1 VAAPRPHDKGGRT
14 LKKVILGG
22 LAALLLVAP
31 AADAKAFRATVVKR
45 NLATRTVV
53 AATRA
58 GTLKVLHHRRDRVG
72 TILRINGTHVKA
84 VGHARRVK
92 VQGVVVRHTARTVTL
107 SAGRATVRIRVR
119 HARLLGRR
127 HGHQLGNGLRISA
140 KISNGSLTET
150 NEVEDDDV
158 DGAELKGTL
167 TCTPKSDP
175 GTCDQVDTLKIDIG
189 TAGAPNLIPVEF
201 DAATFPDTLLDPLV
215 GQQVEARVNLG
226 PSAIDP
232 QAVVLTLQA
241 IESEGLCQAQDDQ
254 GDDANDDGPGH
265 DVTSRDHGDGC
276 EDDD

>member
-1 VAAPRPHDKGGRT
+1 M
-14 LKKVILGG
+14 KKVILGG
-22 LAALLLVAP
+22 LAALLLMAP

-45 NLATRTVV
+45 NLATHTVV

-92 VQGVVVRHTARTVTL
+92 VRGVVVRHTARTVTL
-107 SAGRATVRIRVR
+107 SAGRATVRIRTR

-140 KISNGSLTET
+140 KISGGALTEM

-167 TCTPKSDP
+167 TCTPTSDP
-175 GTCDQVDTLKIDIG
+175 VTCDQVDTLKIDIG
-189 TAGAPNLIPVEF
+189 PAGTPNLIPVVF
-201 DAATFPDTLLDPLV
+201 DPVAFPDTVLGPLV
-215 GQQVEARVNLG
+215 GHMVEARVNLG

-241 IESEGLCQAQDDQ
+241 IEGEDVCQAEDEQ
-254 GDDANDDGPGH
+254 GDDNDDGPGH